1 MFEVEELLKE
11 MESKISFQ
19 TKKLLLSQKPNLF
32 HINSET
38 SMMSDETD
46 IDFDSIED
54 WMGALF
60 LDLPK

>member
-1 MFEVEELLKE
+1 

-19 TKKLLLSQKPNLF
+19 TKKLLLNQKPNLF

-54 WMGALF
+54 WMGAIF